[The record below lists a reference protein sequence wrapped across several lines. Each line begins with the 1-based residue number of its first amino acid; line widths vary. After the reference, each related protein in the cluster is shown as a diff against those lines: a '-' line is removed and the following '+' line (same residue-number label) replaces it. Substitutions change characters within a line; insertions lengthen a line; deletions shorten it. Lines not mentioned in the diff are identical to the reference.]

1 MIGTALSGC
10 SQPSENRSG
19 EEVSPRIAPVPL
31 TFSVRA
37 DLETPLMDSLGDSAD
52 DPAIYV
58 GPDGK
63 GFIAGTDKQSGL
75 FIYNL
80 DGSERAFFKLGTL
93 NNVDL
98 RQAINGHIILAAS
111 NDEKKNITV
120 LKYNPASDQF
130 DVSGVQK
137 HKIKPKPYGICLGN
151 IGQSMHVGVTTKAGI
166 FHQYVLSGETL
177 TKVRKFSTRSQAEG
191 CVFDDRTGRLYIAEE
206 NKGLFHYPADPAK
219 GDKQTIIALYGEHGL
234 MADLEGVTVYPD
246 GDDGGYLIQS
256 SQGNDSYVVFDL
268 PSHKFAGQF
277 RIVPGIVDGVT
288 HTDGLDVIAKPTSRF
303 PRGFLVVQD
312 NDNNDPH
319 LIGQEEQNFK
329 IIDWR
334 KIEQGLNRN

>member
-1 MIGTALSGC
+1 MK
-10 SQPSENRSG
+10 
-19 EEVSPRIAPVPL
+19 
-31 TFSVRA
+31 
-37 DLETPLMDSLGDSAD
+37 SLGDSAD
-52 DPAIYV
+52 DPAIYI
-58 GPDGK
+58 GTDGQ
-63 GFIAGTDKQSGL
+63 GFIVGTDKQSGL

-98 RQAINGHIILAAS
+98 REGLNGRVILAAS

-120 LKYNPASDQF
+120 LNYDPISNEF
-130 DVSGVQK
+130 DESGVQK

-151 IGQSMHVGVTTKAGI
+151 IGPELHVGVTTKAGV
-166 FHQYVLSGETL
+166 FHQYVLNGKTL
-177 TKVRKFSTRSQAEG
+177 TKVREFSTHSQAEG
-191 CVFDDRTGRLYIAEE
+191 CVFDDRTRRLYIAEE
-206 NKGLFHYPADPAK
+206 RTGLFHYPADPAM
-219 GDKQTIIALYGEHGL
+219 GNKQTMIALYGEHGL
-234 MADLEGVTVYPD
+234 MADLEGVTVYPE

-288 HTDGLDVIAKPTSRF
+288 HTDGIDVIAKSSSQF
-303 PRGFLVVQD
+303 PKGFLVVQD
-312 NDNNDPH
+312 NDNKDPTA
-319 LIGQEEQNFK
+319 LGEEEQNFK

-334 KIEQGLNRN
+334 KIEQGLKGN